1 MEAYYRI
8 LHIYEDDFGCEER
21 PEDQA
26 KQVLVVLR
34 DSCGME
40 QTIRQ
45 DDDRMYALHLEE
57 GDTVRWENGLLWKTG
72 EENDHDCER
81 IAEKGDAVPAG

>member
-1 MEAYYRI
+1 MEGYYRI

-21 PEDQA
+21 PEDQE

-34 DSCGME
+34 DETGLE

-45 DDDRMYALHLEE
+45 DDAWLYACDIRE
-57 GDTVRWENGLLWKTG
+57 GDRVRWRDGRL
-72 EENDHDCER
+72 
-81 IAEKGDAVPAG
+81 EKGEKP